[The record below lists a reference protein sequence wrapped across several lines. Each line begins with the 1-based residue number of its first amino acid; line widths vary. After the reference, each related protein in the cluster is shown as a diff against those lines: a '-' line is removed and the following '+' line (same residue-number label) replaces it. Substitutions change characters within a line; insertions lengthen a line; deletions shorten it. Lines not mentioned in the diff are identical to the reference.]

1 MRTAVV
7 VGAGIGGIAAA
18 GALARTGWQV
28 TLLERDD
35 RLRPGRGA
43 LVLWPNGVRALRG
56 LGLAGGLDGIATPVP
71 PVGIRRPDG
80 QWLVRPVAGAG
91 SGAVDGGDVESPP
104 VVVHR
109 EDLHDAFIAGLSDQ
123 VDIRNAIE
131 VQPARVRRE
140 RPAVGDGRTTF
151 EADLIVAADG
161 VQSAIRRRLAPAT
174 SFTSGGFAA
183 WRAVIPWYR
192 IPDLPPGLPPHGET
206 LDGGHRFTFASL
218 GERGSSGGSTR
229 GGISWVATV
238 PGALRPEPP
247 AGQLALLRRWFAGWH
262 APIPQLLDATE
273 PDDLVQ
279 DPIGEL
285 APLPETFGVR
295 AGTGGYALIGDAAH
309 AMPHHLAQGACL
321 ALEDVATLQAVLANV
336 RGPLAPA
343 LDEYSRL
350 RRPRATRVL
359 QQSRKASAVLQPRG
373 GLTSRAMGAAL
384 GRANPRTLDR
394 AAAAAAEWAGPTSS

>member
-80 QWLVRPVAGAG
+80 QWLVRP
-91 SGAVDGGDVESPP
+91 GAVAEDVESPP

-109 EDLHDAFIAGLSDQ
+109 EDLHDAFIAGLGDQ
-123 VDIRNAIE
+123 VDIRSGIE
-131 VQPARVRRE
+131 VQPARVHRE
-140 RPAVGDGRTTF
+140 RPAVGDGRVTF

-161 VQSAIRRRLAPAT
+161 VQSAVRRRLASTT
-174 SFTSGGFAA
+174 SFASAGVAA

-192 IPDLPPGLPPHGET
+192 VPDLPPGLPDHGET
-206 LDGGHRFTFASL
+206 LDAGHRFAHASL

-262 APIPQLLDATE
+262 APIPQLLAATE

-279 DPIGEL
+279 EPVGEL
-285 APLPETFGVR
+285 TPLPETFGVK
-295 AGTGGYALIGDAAH
+295 AGGGGYALVGDAAH

-321 ALEDVATLQAVLANV
+321 ALEDVATLQAVLAGS

-350 RRPRATRVL
+350 RRPRVTRVL
-359 QQSRKASAVLQPRG
+359 QQTRRVAAVLQPRG
-373 GLTSRAMGAAL
+373 GLTSRAVGAAL
-384 GRANPRTLDR
+384 GRANPRTLDK
-394 AAAAAAEWAGPTSS
+394 AAAAAAEWSGPTST

>member
-80 QWLVRPVAGAG
+80 QWLVRP
-91 SGAVDGGDVESPP
+91 GAVAPDEVESPP

-123 VDIRNAIE
+123 VDIRSGIE
-131 VQPARVRRE
+131 VQPARVHRE
-140 RPAVGDGRTTF
+140 RCAVGDGRVTF

-161 VQSAIRRRLAPAT
+161 VQSAVRRRLAPAT
-174 SFTSGGFAA
+174 SFASAGVAA

-206 LDGGHRFTFASL
+206 LDAGHRFTHASL

-238 PGALRPEPP
+238 PGALRPEPA

-262 APIPQLLDATE
+262 APIPQLLAATE

-279 DPIGEL
+279 ESVGEL
-285 APLPETFGVR
+285 TPMPETFGVR
-295 AGTGGYALIGDAAH
+295 AGNGGYALIGDAAH

-350 RRPRATRVL
+350 RRARIARVL
-359 QQSRKASAVLQPRG
+359 QQTRKAAAVLQPRG

-394 AAAAAAEWAGPTSS
+394 AAAAAAEWPGPTSA